1 MENTNKTHCNASNDK
16 HRTEAGVRRSSL
28 KQVLLKISQYSPENI
43 RVGVSENTCFQKQCN
58 PIGDFSR
65 RLILTSANF
74 NKYTNLM
81 TLRTVPEKMRLSA
94 SAGGSV
100 CKVMNLLAFIFFP
113 ARFLCFL
120 VSKVL
125 DLQYLRKS
133 KKIGSL
139 TIELEASKISF

>member
-1 MENTNKTHCNASNDK
+1 
-16 HRTEAGVRRSSL
+16 
-28 KQVLLKISQYSPENI
+28 
-43 RVGVSENTCFQKQCN
+43 
-58 PIGDFSR
+58 
-65 RLILTSANF
+65 
-74 NKYTNLM
+74 M

-100 CKVMNLLAFIFFP
+100 CKVMNLLVFIFFP